1 MADCPFCEQKI
12 KNGDY
17 AQIIKDYQEIFDENF
32 TNEEN
37 NIRTLL
43 LKYKNILEG
52 LHDLQPPSDNLNRL
66 NQAKPFITAGEEL
79 PQLTLTDN
87 EKELI
92 KTEVN
97 LVLEKDKKIL
107 DKIYGSKIDQIKT
120 AIESA
125 NILIGKYDKSVKK
138 INEEIKQLQKDS
150 LAGKLDTRKEEIQTN
165 RVNCKTC
172 IYLKKNKG

>member
-1 MADCPFCEQKI
+1 MTDCPFCEQKI

-17 AQIIKDYQEIFDENF
+17 AQIVKDYQEIFDENF
-32 TNEEN
+32 ANEEK

-52 LHDLQPPSDNLNRL
+52 LRDLQPSSDNLNRL

-79 PQLTLTDN
+79 PQLTIIDS

-92 KTEVN
+92 KTEIN

-107 DKIYGSKIDQIKT
+107 DKIDGSKIDQIKT
-120 AIESA
+120 IIKSA
-125 NILIGKYDKSVKK
+125 NILIEKYDEAIKK
-138 INEEIKQLQKDS
+138 INEEIRQLQKG
-150 LAGKLDTRKEEIQTN
+150 LIGGET
-165 RVNCKTC
+165 
-172 IYLKKNKG
+172 